1 MFSKNKIETSKDSP
15 YSHISVPQGP
25 TLRHNG
31 GRLDGARP
39 PGAGQPAGQAG
50 RGPPLQ
56 VQQQRSRQHQ
66 SKGIEFSNMI
76 VCSSIMS
83 RFPTFLSFFV

>member
-1 MFSKNKIETSKDSP
+1 MFSKNKIETPKDSP
-15 YSHISVPQGP
+15 YSHLSVQQGP

-56 VQQQRSRQHQ
+56 VQQQRSHQHQ
-66 SKGIEFSNMI
+66 SKGIPVSYVLRFFFSN
-76 VCSSIMS
+76 
-83 RFPTFLSFFV
+83 